1 MQSQNPN
8 LVLEHRQAADF
19 ITVKATN
26 QVYRLAHRVPLMDR
40 LAPLHKQ
47 TIPVYIVVIQVSKVL
62 VQAVLTYPS
71 EMRE

>member
-1 MQSQNPN
+1 
-8 LVLEHRQAADF
+8 
-19 ITVKATN
+19 
-26 QVYRLAHRVPLMDR
+26 MDR

-62 VQAVLTYPS
+62 VQLVSYPS